1 MFDRNYICK
10 FCGGD
15 RSKFVHGVGVFCAYC
30 GRKLGKGEL
39 SEFEEK
45 IQLADEKRN
54 EYQFEYAA
62 ELYREVLQ
70 MEPDNQRANFGALLA
85 EYKIIYLLND
95 KREYTATFF
104 DPNLEKPLTES
115 EYYYKLQDEFR
126 SDVQKIEERR
136 RIIVRESAE
145 APKYDVFLSY
155 RQHTGVFG
163 ETETIEA
170 QWAIEV
176 YRLLKRNDLKVFFD
190 RESLKGHN
198 AGWEPHIYAALRS
211 AKFMAVLGSSKE
223 NFEAPWVKNEWM
235 RYLKYG
241 ESDSGKK
248 LAVVTSIEAKNLPQ
262 KLHDGSQKITY
273 GAPGWK
279 KDLLERAKDANRKV
293 WRRRQIP
300 KYAAAAG
307 IVALVIAFGTYA
319 YVGVTNPISYT
330 VDGQEASVSG
340 ANLFF
345 SFAVK
350 DLQLDTYGKYP
361 VVKIEEGAFKN
372 TAVETVRLGE
382 SVKEVG
388 AYAFQ
393 NCTSLTSV
401 TLEECVYVG
410 RGAFEGCENLR
421 EITLALHDDSVIE
434 AGAFAGV
441 EGAVV
446 SVPSVA
452 EEASLRL
459 QTEYPSLQ
467 IRYYTREKAEEC
479 RYFIEKLQ
487 TVRADSGEAI
497 ERAER
502 AYAALNDEERAKI
515 TNYGTLQNARA
526 AFNAAQTVQEIGTVS
541 LESGEK
547 LAAAERAYAAL
558 TTEQKAL
565 VYNRETLANAR
576 AVYDAVQLIHE
587 IGEVEI
593 SSEGKIARAEE
604 AYLALTPEQKDV
616 VFNYEALT
624 KAREEV
630 DALRAAAVTE
640 YISAIGKVTLASR
653 YAIELAEGEYA
664 LLTDGQ
670 KARVKN
676 HDVLQ
681 TARASFD
688 CIAAIDEIGVIT
700 VRSEG
705 AIRRARTL
713 FDGLTALSKAAIY
726 NYTELTDAEAVF
738 PVVAE
743 INELG
748 NASADF
754 GELLDAA
761 EKSYGKLKNE
771 QKEKVSNYQLLVNAR
786 AAQDTVE
793 KIEAIGR
800 VDEGSK
806 GRMEAARAAYN
817 ALTSEQ
823 QSAVSNYQKLVD
835 SEKAYPVFLQIAAIG
850 QLISADDAT
859 EISAAEAAFRALT
872 SSQKSLVSN
881 EKQLNEAVS
890 VLAVA
895 EAIAGIGEITEH
907 SGTKITTAKNLYDGL
922 TEEERARVADAGTLT
937 DAVAVFA
944 VVEKIALLGGAVA
957 ADSLPAIEEAERA
970 NAALTAMQQLKVSN
984 IALLTGARAVY
995 RAVELIEA
1003 IGAIDEGAAERI
1015 EAAQTAYHSLESAQ
1029 RNRVGNKRKLD
1040 DALAVYAVF
1049 EKINALGRITNS
1061 GGNGDSLEGIRAAE
1075 QAYGALT
1082 ASQKTQLSNARDLTR
1097 ARGIYNMLHMMGWY
1111 SMALKDFGKGTQY
1124 SYLKLTKEN
1133 AEEELNNRERCEE
1146 IDSCTYFSD
1155 DDLTELSETEYGS
1168 LIFFPPSPDPEELS
1182 VTAPML
1188 KAVFPNLNLIRMDLS
1203 AAKRDFHGGSLTV
1216 ESSAEIGVAI
1226 IGAKEST
1233 FYDFRIVVNSR
1244 SSDFYLE
1251 LCDMNLVAP
1260 EGKVAID
1267 AAAVSSA
1274 YTVEIAFRGTCS
1286 VRGGKGAD
1294 GQDGKGYDYNHGY
1307 KSQYDGVS
1315 GTDGASGAV
1324 AVSANKLTLTA
1335 YSASSVTIN
1344 GGAGGKGGNGGDG
1357 GGSAQKGIAQSGH
1370 GAKGGA
1376 GGSGANAISASVFSF
1391 ENGGDVT
1398 LCGGTGG
1405 DGGYGGRGG
1414 NNKDTDGT
1422 DRADHG
1428 GDGGDGG
1435 RGGRGGLGLYVQNGA
1450 AQSSGVIAVS
1460 GGAGGK
1466 GGNGGRGGN
1475 TTKNTFQS
1483 SKGGDG
1489 GDGGD
1494 GGNGGDG
1501 GTATNVAV
1509 SESIRQTAGAGGN
1522 GGIGGAEGVNNKY
1535 SSENGDPGDDG
1546 DKGKD
1551 GAIDSYYLLT
1561 VRYRYEDGSVARE
1574 DYTESFKAQQS
1585 YRVSSRQITGYT
1597 PDLSAVTGEMTAQ
1610 NRTVTVVY
1618 SANAYT
1624 IAFSLN
1630 DQIEGGEK
1638 LKAFSPAMAEKS
1650 KEVFYASSVML
1661 PVPKD
1666 GKYYTFLGWFSEK
1679 DGGVMAAD
1687 GAGKPVGGIEG
1698 YTDEEGNWRIN
1709 ENATL
1714 YAHWG
1719 KVAAYRDY
1727 RYVGAL
1733 SDLTAMKSYP
1743 AAKYLLVCDVDL
1755 QSATWS
1761 PVECFTGILEG
1772 DGHTISNAKV
1782 SVSSGTHAGFILE
1795 NRGTVRNVTVKGLQ
1809 VSYSVQS
1816 KATAF
1821 VGVLTGYQSGTV
1833 ENCSVLQSTVTA
1845 YLSGN
1850 VGTYE
1855 RLFLHVGGVSGFNV
1869 GSIKGTSVKNC
1880 TVSSHSHIGESD
1892 GEVEANSGAVVGIN
1906 SGTLMNCSSTDNMMK
1921 AHVEGGKTWTF
1932 TRYRTYAR
1940 SAGIAGYNNKL
1951 IQTCTVSRN
1960 TLEVSYHTVQGGH
1973 PEDHNAK
1980 GDIVALNEGTVK

>member
-235 RYLKYG
+235 RYLKYS

-330 VDGQEASVSG
+330 VDGQGASASG

-372 TAVETVRLGE
+372 TAVETVTLGE

-541 LESGEK
+541 LESGEAI
-547 LAAAERAYAAL
+547 AAAERAYAAL

-664 LLTDGQ
+664 LLTDEQ

-676 HDVLQ
+676 YDVLQ

-688 CIAAIDEIGVIT
+688 CIAAIDEIGTIT

-738 PVVAE
+738 PVVSA

-748 NASADF
+748 SASVNF

-793 KIEAIGR
+793 KIEAIGKA
-800 VDEGSK
+800 DEGSK

-1097 ARGIYNMLHMMGWY
+1097 ARGIYNMLHMVNWAP
-1111 SMALKDFGKGTQY
+1111 SVQETLTFGKGTQY
-1124 SYLKLTKEN
+1124 AFLKLTNEN
-1133 AEEELNNRERCEE
+1133 AEEELNNIERREE
-1146 IDSCTYFSD
+1146 IDS
-1155 DDLTELSETEYGS
+1155 LTLKFNIDSIGGGELPITS
-1168 LIFFPPSPDPEELS
+1168 LIFEDLNTGTSDKFTVDFS
-1182 VTAPML
+1182 TL
-1188 KAVFPNLNLIRMDLS
+1188 KSVFPNFQIIRYDFS
-1203 AAKRDFHGGSLTV
+1203 AAASIANDAKTLLFN
-1216 ESSAEIGVAI
+1216 SSIDSVAI
-1226 IGAKEST
+1226 VGVKEKAWENT
-1233 FYDFRIVVNSR
+1233 QIIIQSR

-1483 SKGGDG
+1483 SK
-1489 GDGGD
+1489 
-1494 GGNGGDG
+1494 
-1501 GTATNVAV
+1501 
-1509 SESIRQTAGAGGN
+1509 
-1522 GGIGGAEGVNNKY
+1522 GGAEGVNNKY